1 MKEFLKNT
9 LVKDRRTG
17 KIFIVTGSYYKLAHN
32 GNRRTFQR
40 VLMYKCAELHLPSIT
55 QIRMPREL
63 TEIK

>member
-1 MKEFLKNT
+1 MKELLKNT
-9 LVKDRRTG
+9 LVKDERTG
-17 KIFIVTGSYYKLAHN
+17 KILIVTGSCYKLAHN